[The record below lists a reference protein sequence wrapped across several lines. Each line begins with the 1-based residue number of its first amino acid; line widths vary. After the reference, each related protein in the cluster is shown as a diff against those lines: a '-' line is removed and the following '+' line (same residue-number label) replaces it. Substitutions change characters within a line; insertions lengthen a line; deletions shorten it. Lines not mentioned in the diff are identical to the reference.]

1 MRLRKRPKW
10 TVILLYPDYCTDDFG
25 GDIYVGW
32 VACNDPHKA
41 AAIAQ
46 KKAWKANDG
55 PEGSI
60 DKPEDLRVIA
70 VISGHHK
77 LELDATSFMGKGVKA

>member
-1 MRLRKRPKW
+1 MRKARKKW
-10 TVILLYPDYCTDDFG
+10 TVILLYPDYAADDFG

-32 VACNDPHKA
+32 VSRKDPYKA

-55 PEGSI
+55 EEGNI
-60 DKPEDLRVIA
+60 DKPEDMRPIA
-70 VISGHHK
+70 VIGGYHK
-77 LELDATSFMGKGVKA
+77 LELDAGSFMGKGVKS